1 MYGEKSIAQRFYY
14 GLPALLKHH
23 MALYDSLHEHTTDI
37 RDDYHALQKE
47 VQNVKQWRPFTDA
60 IAQLSKTKATSAI
73 TPNKQPP
80 PPPSSAGQVIKL
92 RDAQKGQFATSGED
106 PIADAWVQSN
116 TPKIAVKYD

>member
-80 PPPSSAGQVIKL
+80 PPPPNRGAGTKKKA
-92 RDAQKGQFATSGED
+92 RKKKETY
-106 PIADAWVQSN
+106 
-116 TPKIAVKYD
+116 T